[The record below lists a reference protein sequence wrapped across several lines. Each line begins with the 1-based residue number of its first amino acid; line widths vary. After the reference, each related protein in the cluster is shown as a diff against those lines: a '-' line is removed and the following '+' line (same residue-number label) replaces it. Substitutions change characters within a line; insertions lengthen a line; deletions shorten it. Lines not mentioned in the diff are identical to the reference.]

1 MEQSEGLSGGFLEP
15 ANFGLALSRVNAF
28 PVLAGNSLSS
38 RFPDDAVRLHGRD
51 VRAEVGTSLCARKQ
65 ISVQEEAL
73 YSVLT
78 AFLYWLRPPR
88 PLTLELGEP
97 DDAYPQLW

>member
-1 MEQSEGLSGGFLEP
+1 MFDCTCDDRLPRILAEP
-15 ANFGLALSRVNAF
+15 E
-28 PVLAGNSLSS
+28 
-38 RFPDDAVRLHGRD
+38 D
-51 VRAEVGTSLCARKQ
+51 
-65 ISVQEEAL
+65 QEEAL